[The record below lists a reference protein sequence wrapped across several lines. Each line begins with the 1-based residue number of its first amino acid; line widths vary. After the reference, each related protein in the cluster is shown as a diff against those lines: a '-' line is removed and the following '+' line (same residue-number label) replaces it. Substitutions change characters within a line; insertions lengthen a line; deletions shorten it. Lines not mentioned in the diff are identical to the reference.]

1 MQRFI
6 ICLKSALHNYLK
18 LLEQIIFQCYNKV
31 TKRYRLV
38 VRTGD
43 SHSVDTGSNPVA
55 AVIDYLIKYK
65 LGIYKK
71 QTEYLFSLFFV
82 LYFYQKEL
90 TVF

>member
-38 VRTGD
+38 VRTAD
-43 SHSVDTGSNPVA
+43 SHSVDTGSIPVA
-55 AVIDYLIKYK
+55 AEKTGL
-65 LGIYKK
+65 LAC
-71 QTEYLFSLFFV
+71 FFN
-82 LYFYQKEL
+82 LREL
-90 TVF
+90 DNN